1 MVHSSTKLSRLL
13 AQCSLKAKP
22 LNSLVRRFEPSTL
35 LVSLECQNVILQERC
50 HESRPPIFAQTLHL
64 GPLWTGWNILGK
76 RGLEQF
82 RKSEK
87 FHEDFF
93 YQIKSKISLHWP
105 FSNLGLHLKLVS
117 GPLANTSYHVSYFL
131 MFKK

>member
-1 MVHSSTKLSRLL
+1 MVAKNNLNSLVHSSTKLSRLL

-82 RKSEK
+82 RKIEK

-93 YQIKSKISLHWP
+93 YQIKRGQKSRYTD
-105 FSNLGLHLKLVS
+105 
-117 GPLANTSYHVSYFL
+117 PLAIWAYI
-131 MFKK
+131 